1 MVDEGD
7 KNDRWVCAQCVRE
20 PHLSEEI
27 RSSGAQHQCDFCGDV
42 GAAISVEE
50 LAGWVETAFETHYFR
65 TTDEPDAFQSAMMRD
80 PEMSYEFDREGEDVL
95 WAIAGAAE
103 ASEDIA
109 QEVLDIL
116 SERFGDF
123 DSEAMGEE
131 CEFDPESRYE
141 RRGPNDVELQ
151 LDWRGLER
159 SLKAEN
165 RFFNKEA
172 EALLTRIFS
181 GIEKARTSK
190 GRAVIRLAGPG
201 KRLAKFY
208 RARVFHAGD
217 KLAAALDQTGQELG
231 PPPSKDAVGGRM
243 NPRGVSLFYGATDA
257 DAALAEVRPPVG
269 SRVLIGQFDVVRK
282 LRLLDIDS
290 LRSVYVEGS
299 IFDPGYMGRLELA
312 KFLESLSLRMT
323 MPVTR
328 DDEPAEYLITQVI
341 ADYLATNP
349 TLDLDGL
356 LYPSVQRSG
365 RRQNVVLFR
374 RASRVEAL
382 DRPEGTEVS
391 VHLEEFNE
399 AGTIPDYSV
408 SEAISQPKPPT
419 EEDEFAEFLRIS
431 PFLDPFAEPDDD
443 REPALR
449 LALKTLQVHHV
460 EAIKITT
467 SRFNV
472 RRYRYER
479 HDPKF

>member
-1 MVDEGD
+1 
-7 KNDRWVCAQCVRE
+7 
-20 PHLSEEI
+20 
-27 RSSGAQHQCDFCGDV
+27 
-42 GAAISVEE
+42 
-50 LAGWVETAFETHYFR
+50 
-65 TTDEPDAFQSAMMRD
+65 
-80 PEMSYEFDREGEDVL
+80 
-95 WAIAGAAE
+95 
-103 ASEDIA
+103 
-109 QEVLDIL
+109 
-116 SERFGDF
+116 
-123 DSEAMGEE
+123 
-131 CEFDPESRYE
+131 
-141 RRGPNDVELQ
+141 
-151 LDWRGLER
+151 
-159 SLKAEN
+159 
-165 RFFNKEA
+165 
-172 EALLTRIFS
+172 
-181 GIEKARTSK
+181 
-190 GRAVIRLAGPG
+190 
-201 KRLAKFY
+201 
-208 RARVFHAGD
+208 
-217 KLAAALDQTGQELG
+217 
-231 PPPSKDAVGGRM
+231 
-243 NPRGVSLFYGATDA
+243 
-257 DAALAEVRPPVG
+257 
-269 SRVLIGQFDVVRK
+269 
-282 LRLLDIDS
+282 